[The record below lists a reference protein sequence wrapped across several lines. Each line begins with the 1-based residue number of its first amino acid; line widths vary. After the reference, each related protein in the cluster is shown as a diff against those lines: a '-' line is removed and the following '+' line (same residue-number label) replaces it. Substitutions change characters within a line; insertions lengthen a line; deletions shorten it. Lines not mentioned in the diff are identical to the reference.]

1 MEGYTQERHEE
12 INDSMDDT
20 PYQRWLASKLYPK
33 WKCNDCETV
42 THEADLGVIWGKG
55 NWGDESCCPRCRS
68 TNIEE
73 YEEG

>member
-20 PYQRWLASKLYPK
+20 PYQRWLASRKTI
-33 WKCNDCETV
+33 WKCKECDAITDES
-42 THEADLGVIWGKG
+42 DLGVIWSKG
-55 NWGDESCCPRCRS
+55 NWGEESCCPICRS